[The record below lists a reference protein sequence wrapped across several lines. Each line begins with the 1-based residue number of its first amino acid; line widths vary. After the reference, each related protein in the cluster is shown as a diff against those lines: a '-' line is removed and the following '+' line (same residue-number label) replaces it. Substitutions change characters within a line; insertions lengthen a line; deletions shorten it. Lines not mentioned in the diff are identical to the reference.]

1 MENNLLKAFP
11 YKTPMAQTQTQPP
24 KPAWILQ
31 GPPGTGKTQ
40 WILHEAKARGLRLFR
55 WNVRNDRSLRE
66 GREILHS
73 QVRSQEKTCIW
84 IEGADDLTQ
93 ESQAFLRRILDTRS
107 PDVVCIL
114 EVRDIWKLS
123 SPIISRC
130 ILKTLPYET
139 SFRRTRIEGKAR
151 ELGIHKEVPLP
162 TDLLS
167 ISEFQEFRRKA
178 GNPVTYLLQ
187 LLSLYPKHLSV
198 REGIRRWQA
207 GHSAWVEVAWLLL
220 QLRSEL
226 KTKETKS
233 S

>member
-1 MENNLLKAFP
+1 MS
-11 YKTPMAQTQTQPP
+11 QSSP

-40 WILHEAKARGLRLFR
+40 WILNEAKVRGWRLFR

-66 GREILHS
+66 GREVLHS

-107 PDVVCIL
+107 QDVQCIL
-114 EVRDIWKLS
+114 EVRDVWKLS
-123 SPIISRC
+123 SPITSRC
-130 ILKTLPYET
+130 IIKTLPSEQ

-151 ELGIHKEVPLP
+151 QLHLWTEVPLP
-162 TDLLS
+162 SDLLNLQQ
-167 ISEFQEFRRKA
+167 FQEFRRA
-178 GNPVTYLLQ
+178 SGNPVQYLLR
-187 LLSLYPKHLSV
+187 LLALYPQSTHV

-207 GHSAWVEVAWLLL
+207 GHSPWTQVGWLVL

-226 KTKETKS
+226 PSKET
-233 S
+233 